1 MEWNILNLVLSL
13 FSYFS
18 SSLHLPPYLS
28 WLQNIMAYQYID
40 RILAWYT
47 NDILFYLHVFSVI
60 FHILFYSL
68 SIWFLKHCCY
78 FCAFDCENIL
88 YISHSVGSYV
98 RNRSRYVPLLF
109 FLFHFLHITY
119 VLLYMYIMFLYL
131 VFRQANVSFIFT
143 IILVYP
149 LRYIF
154 FFLWEYPFYF
164 YSLPTQD
171 FFLYPAHFL
180 T

>member
-1 MEWNILNLVLSL
+1 MEWNILYLVLSL

-18 SSLHLPPYLS
+18 SSLYLPPYLS

-68 SIWFLKHCCY
+68 SIWFLMHCCY

-98 RNRSRYVPLLF
+98 RNHSRYVPLLF

-131 VFRQANVSFIFT
+131 VFCQANVSVIII

-149 LRYIF
+149 LRYN

-171 FFLYPAHFL
+171 FFLNPAHFL